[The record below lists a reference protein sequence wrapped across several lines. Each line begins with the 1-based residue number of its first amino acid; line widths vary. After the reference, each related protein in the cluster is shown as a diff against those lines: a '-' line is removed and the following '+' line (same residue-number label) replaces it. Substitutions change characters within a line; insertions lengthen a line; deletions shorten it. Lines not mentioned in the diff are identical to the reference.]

1 MTDPLQLVVLLLALC
16 VIGWGAGFAAAMGWK
31 GLRGIGTVGMPLR
44 IATIAIALLIGTSC
58 SYAYVVVLASVGV
71 VESCDVIRPSPVAC

>member
-1 MTDPLQLVVLLLALC
+1 MNEPLHLVVLVVALC

-31 GLRGIGTVGMPLR
+31 GLRGIDAVGMRVR
-44 IATIAIALLIGTSC
+44 IATVAIALLVGTSC

-71 VESCDVIRPSPVAC
+71 VAGCDVVRPVPVAC

>member
-1 MTDPLQLVVLLLALC
+1 MIAEPLHLAVLLLTLC

-31 GLRGIGTVGMPLR
+31 GLRNVDAGIRVR
-44 IATIAIALLIGTSC
+44 IATVAIALLVGTGC

-71 VESCDVIRPSPVAC
+71 VGGCDIVRPVPVAC

>member
-1 MTDPLQLVVLLLALC
+1 MTDPLHLVVLLLALC

-31 GLRGIGTVGMPLR
+31 GLRGIGAAGLPVR
-44 IATIAIALLIGTSC
+44 IATVGIALLVGTSC

-71 VESCDVIRPSPVAC
+71 VDTCDVIRPVPVAC

>member
-1 MTDPLQLVVLLLALC
+1 MTDPLHLVVLLLVLC

-31 GLRGIGTVGMPLR
+31 GLLGSDALGLRVR
-44 IATIAIALLIGTSC
+44 IASVVIALLVGTSC

-71 VESCDVIRPSPVAC
+71 VGGCDVARPVPVAC